1 MCGYTMGKCAFFVVP
16 SKVWTAFALRDRENS
31 GKHVTLGLRDVQGA
45 VFSRSDCDSGRGG
58 ARGASR
64 RRRGPPGATR
74 RLLEDSIL
82 IRTVKY
88 VVSEAQV
95 RQNVVNLRISEGVP
109 GGPPGDLFVV
119 SSRVWAAFA
128 LRDREN
134 SGKHVT
140 LGLRDVRTAIRQL
153 LDSY

>member
-1 MCGYTMGKCAFFVVP
+1 M
-16 SKVWTAFALRDRENS
+16 
-31 GKHVTLGLRDVQGA
+31 
-45 VFSRSDCDSGRGG
+45 
-58 ARGASR
+58 
-64 RRRGPPGATR
+64 
-74 RLLEDSIL
+74 
-82 IRTVKY
+82 IRTVKH

-95 RQNVVNLRISEGVP
+95 RQSVVNLRISEGVP

-140 LGLRDVRTAIRQL
+140 LGLRDVQTAIRQL

>member
-1 MCGYTMGKCAFFVVP
+1 MTCGDFSLFPRGFGPLSP
-16 SKVWTAFALRDRENS
+16 SGIAKTAENTSLWASGTRKVLCFLDRTATRV
-31 GKHVTLGLRDVQGA
+31 G
-45 VFSRSDCDSGRGG
+45 GG
-58 ARGASR
+58 ARGGSR
-64 RRRGPPGATR
+64 RRRGAPGAAR
-74 RLLEDSIL
+74 RLPEDSIL
-82 IRTVKY
+82 IRTVKH
-88 VVSEAQV
+88 VASEAQV
-95 RQNVVNLRISEGVP
+95 RQNIVNLRISEGVP

-128 LRDREN
+128 PRGREN

>member
-1 MCGYTMGKCAFFVVP
+1 M
-16 SKVWTAFALRDRENS
+16 
-31 GKHVTLGLRDVQGA
+31 
-45 VFSRSDCDSGRGG
+45 
-58 ARGASR
+58 
-64 RRRGPPGATR
+64 
-74 RLLEDSIL
+74 
-82 IRTVKY
+82 IRTVKH

-95 RQNVVNLRISEGVP
+95 RLNVVNLRISEGVP

-119 SSRVWAAFA
+119 SSRVWAWAAFA

-140 LGLRDVRTAIRQL
+140 LGLRDVQTSIRQL